1 MLKDSVDIKKRRSKT
16 EPKEN
21 LASEAKKK
29 KERERNQRASVR
41 TNRNE
46 VSEVKGGV
54 SKGMG
59 LPIKYAHI
67 LSDPHISLL
76 TF

>member
-29 KERERNQRASVR
+29 KKREREIRELVWEQIEMRFQKSREEFQKVWDF
-41 TNRNE
+41 
-46 VSEVKGGV
+46 
-54 SKGMG
+54 
-59 LPIKYAHI
+59 L
-67 LSDPHISLL
+67 
-76 TF
+76 